1 MTSTHGE
8 VAGGGVPATGGHERS
23 GDTLIAVGAA
33 HPPVEGGSLQGHGG
47 TALRLFVGLSESQA
61 VEFEQTEQ
69 VRPPVGRQ
77 RCRYWALKKRAD
89 HAALS
94 AAEAWGIEMGT
105 VVLRPV
111 SPHLCGRSGTAGE
124 WKAVLRR
131 QRTVEAV
138 RHSAGDCAARQG
150 GARVLRDT
158 SSFHLSVN
166 IGQPSAA

>member
-1 MTSTHGE
+1 MSLLGPEEASRPRSTLG
-8 VAGGGVPATGGHERS
+8 S
-23 GDTLIAVGAA
+23 
-33 HPPVEGGSLQGHGG
+33 GSLGNRNGHGG
-47 TALRLFVGLSESQA
+47 AATCES
-61 VEFEQTEQ
+61 
-69 VRPPVGRQ
+69 
-77 RCRYWALKKRAD
+77 
-89 HAALS
+89 
-94 AAEAWGIEMGT
+94 
-105 VVLRPV
+105 
-111 SPHLCGRSGTAGE
+111 HLCGRSGTAGE

>member
-1 MTSTHGE
+1 MVTSTRGE

-23 GDTLIAVGAA
+23 GDALIAVGAA
-33 HPPVEGGSLQGHGG
+33 HPPVEGGSVQGHGG

-61 VEFEQTEQ
+61 VEFEQTGQ

-94 AAEAWGIEMGT
+94 AAEAWGIEMGM

-111 SPHLCGRSGTAGE
+111 SLTYAGVVELLESGKLYCVDREQWRLYDTLRATAP
-124 WKAVLRR
+124 LD
-131 QRTVEAV
+131 
-138 RHSAGDCAARQG
+138 SAGHVCYEIHPAFTLA
-150 GARVLRDT
+150 
-158 SSFHLSVN
+158 
-166 IGQPSAA
+166 